1 MLVLF
6 LFKVL
11 CHDVTNVQV
20 VDFKDIQLSY
30 TVMSISWIHSHT
42 MIAIDSKEIA
52 HVFDLHSEE
61 ELELIDLS
69 DVSLVYDLN
78 LYQLSEENNESGD
91 AIRPPAKRVCYQ
103 SVCTSGGQLV
113 ILGSKGIHV
122 LTLRSWQGR
131 IDLLVRHEC
140 YDAALNLAQSFY
152 NGTAKAVLG
161 LQGNKDERRNQV
173 TERIL
178 SLLDSYVDLA
188 MTRLCP
194 AHGKL
199 EELEAHYVNTVSICV
214 DHCLQ
219 IGRTDFLYGKVYER
233 FAEDVT
239 ARGVF
244 LDHLEPYIIKDE
256 LTHITP
262 EVMKDFLEHYESKG
276 MLASIEACIVH
287 LDLTNLNVKQVSSS
301 RMLRF

>member
-1 MLVLF
+1 M
-6 LFKVL
+6 

-20 VDFKDIQLSY
+20 IDFKDVQLSY
-30 TVMSISWIHSHT
+30 SVMSISWIHPHT

-52 HVFDLHSEE
+52 HVFDLHSEQ
-61 ELELIDLS
+61 ELEMIDLS
-69 DVSLVYDLN
+69 DIRLVYDLN
-78 LYQLSEENNESGD
+78 FLQSSEDNKDCGD
-91 AIRPPAKRVCYQ
+91 VVKSPGRRTCYQ

-140 YDAALNLAQSFY
+140 YDAALDLAQSFY
-152 NGTAKAVLG
+152 SGTAKAVLG
-161 LQGNKDERRNQV
+161 LQGNREERRNQV
-173 TERIL
+173 AERIL
-178 SLLDSYVDLA
+178 SLLDCYVDLA

-194 AHGKL
+194 ARGRL

-214 DHCLQ
+214 DNCLL

-244 LDHLEPYIIKDE
+244 LDCLEPYIIRDK

-262 EVMKDFLEHYESKG
+262 QVMKDFLEHYEDRG

-287 LDLTNLNVKQVSSS
+287 LDLTNLNVKQVRELAVRLGFMSC
-301 RMLRF
+301 LYE